1 MKNLHS
7 QLLLRQVTLCVAIA
21 LGVSACGGG
30 GSNVRPT
37 PAAPLPPPPPPP
49 PPPTPPPPPP
59 PPVPPPQQPPADAQL
74 SITNTYA
81 AHDQGFTGAGS
92 AIGVVDSGIM
102 RNHPALAGRVTKELI
117 YIDPASNN
125 INIDDVV
132 GHGTWVSQIA
142 AGVPVARFAGGIAPG
157 ATLVSARIISDVEPK
172 DDGSGQGNR
181 VTSADPLGS
190 INDDLIANGVRIMNN
205 SWGGLYWDATST
217 ATTRSF
223 HDAYNRF
230 INSAD
235 GLVVFAAGNSSAADP
250 SDIAALPSRAPDL
263 EKGWLSV
270 VAVDSNNPSALAS
283 YSNACGIAAN
293 YCLAAPG
300 DVIVSGKDDT
310 ATKMSYFIV
319 RGTSLAAPQVS
330 GAAALV
336 WQAYPYFNNDLV
348 RQTLLGTADDLGAP
362 GVDAVFGYGEL
373 DVGRAVNGPMQF
385 NWGNVTVNFTGASS
399 WNNPISGAGG
409 LIKQGTGTLT
419 LSAPATFSGMT
430 QVQGGTLVAASL
442 AGGASIGTAGTLSGV
457 SSVTGD
463 VSNGGVLGVAS
474 SDTTINGNYTQLT
487 NGRLALSLG
496 SELRVSGTA
505 SLNGGDLYVTGT
517 NAGYVADAHTE
528 VLNAAAGLTGTF
540 VGLNNS
546 SNVTLLSATLNYDA
560 NTAWL
565 NVAQVQATAVQGMVY
580 TPASWSAAQRVDGAF
595 GQINTQLGATGA
607 VDGAPVAVGF
617 IQGAADLQQ
626 SASIGAVSKSL
637 ESLSGQLHAASAA
650 MAFEAIDAGT
660 RALSSRF
667 DALVDA
673 PQVGAWTQTLG
684 YHGGMA
690 RGGYNNVGFDLNGWL
705 VGQDYRVGSAGI
717 AGYAL
722 SRSEG
727 LGRLAESADQGR
739 SHAFEGMLYGGV
751 TRGQWYSMGRFG
763 VGDYRETMR
772 RQIQLGNQL
781 SGVGSDS
788 TGRYGVAY
796 GESGYQFA
804 VGNTRI
810 TPYANLQYAQI
821 NRSGFDEVG
830 ADGFGLKAGAQATA
844 RWQAGVGMRASH
856 EWTLAGGS
864 TLSLQGR
871 MLWQQSFGLRGD
883 VFDASFS
890 GINQFA
896 PVGGIGLSRYGG
908 VAGTSL
914 DWKLSPRASLQL
926 GYDQYVSQRQHA
938 QMGTANF
945 NWTF

>member
-1 MKNLHS
+1 MKILRS
-7 QLLLRQVTLCVAIA
+7 QLLLREVTLCVALA
-21 LGVSACGGG
+21 LGVTACGGG
-30 GSNVRPT
+30 GGNVKPT
-37 PAAPLPPPPPPP
+37 PAAPIPPPAPPPPPPAPPP
-49 PPPTPPPPPP
+49 PPPTTTA
-59 PPVPPPQQPPADAQL
+59 QPPIDAQL

-81 AHDQGFTGAGS
+81 AHAQGFTGTGS

-102 RNHPALAGRVTKELI
+102 RNHPALAGRVTKELV

-172 DDGSGQGNR
+172 DDGSGQGNL
-181 VTSADPLGS
+181 VTSADPLGAV
-190 INDDLIANGVRIMNN
+190 NDDLIANGVRIMNN
-205 SWGGLYWDATST
+205 SWGGLYWDASST

-230 INSAD
+230 VNTWG

-263 EKGWLSV
+263 EKGWLTV
-270 VAVDSNNPSALAS
+270 VAVDSNNPTTLAS
-283 YSNACGIAAN
+283 YSNACGIAKN

-310 ATKMSYFIV
+310 ATSVSYFIV

-362 GVDAVFGYGEL
+362 GVDTVFGYGEL

-385 NWGNVTVNFTGASS
+385 NWGDVTVNFSGDSS

-419 LSAPATFSGMT
+419 LSQPSTFAGLT

-442 AGGASIGTAGTLSGV
+442 AGGATIGAAGLLTGATGITGNVSNAGTLSLSGADLAL
-457 SSVTGD
+457 S
-463 VSNGGVLGVAS
+463 
-474 SDTTINGNYTQLT
+474 GNYTQT
-487 NGRLALSLG
+487 DGGKLAISLG
-496 SELRVSGTA
+496 SALRVSGAA
-505 SLNGGDLYVTGT
+505 SLNGTNLLVQGT
-517 NAGYVADAHTE
+517 NSGYVANSHTD
-528 VLNAAAGLTGTF
+528 VLTTTAGLTGQFGASIDKT
-540 VGLNNS
+540 

-560 NTAWL
+560 NNAWL

-580 TPASWSAAQRVDGAF
+580 TPASWSAAQRVDSAF
-595 GQINTQLGATGA
+595 GQINSQLGASGA
-607 VDGAPVAVGF
+607 AAGAPVATGF

-626 SASIGAVSKSL
+626 SANVSTVSKSL

-667 DALVDA
+667 DALVDT
-673 PQVGAWTQTLG
+673 PQVGAWTQSLG

-690 RGGYNNVGFDLNGWL
+690 RGGYNNVGFDLDGWL

-751 TRGQWYSMGRFG
+751 TRGQWYTMGRFG

-772 RQIQLGNQL
+772 RQIQLGNQV

-796 GESGYQFA
+796 GESGYQLA
-804 VGNTRI
+804 LGHTRI
-810 TPYANLQYAQI
+810 TPYVNLQYAQI
-821 NRSGFDEVG
+821 NRSGFAEAG
-830 ADGFGLKAGAQATA
+830 ADGFGLKADAQTTA

-856 EWTLAGGS
+856 EWMLAGGS
-864 TLSLQGR
+864 MLSLQGR
-871 MLWQQSFGLRGD
+871 MLWQQSFGMRGD
-883 VFDASFS
+883 VFDASFT

-896 PVGGIGLSRYGG
+896 PVGGIGLSQYGG
-908 VAGTSL
+908 VVGTSL
-914 DWKLSPRASLQL
+914 DWKFTPRASLQL
-926 GYDQYVSQRQHA
+926 GYDQYVGQRQHA
-938 QMGTANF
+938 QMTSANF